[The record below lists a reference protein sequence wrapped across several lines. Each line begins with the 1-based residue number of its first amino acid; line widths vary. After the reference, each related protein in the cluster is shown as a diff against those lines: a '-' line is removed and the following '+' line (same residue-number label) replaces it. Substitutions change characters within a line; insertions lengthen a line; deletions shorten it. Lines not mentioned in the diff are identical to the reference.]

1 MASQRMKFTVGL
13 FVAGGSALAI
23 LAIIWLGMSRYLE
36 EGRYYVT
43 YFDES
48 VQGLDRDS
56 PVKYRGVPIGRV
68 EAIGVA
74 PDSRLIQVVMKID
87 ADKPLDADIRAQLK
101 TVGITGSMFIGLDRK
116 EEGEIDRSPP
126 LSFPSEYPVVPSK
139 PSEITKLLQGLD
151 EFLNHVRALD
161 LKGISDK
168 IKATL
173 DNMDQMVAD
182 ANLQEI
188 SLSVRSSLERLDGI
202 LDNERWDRILG
213 GVEDASQTLNTLMGD
228 AGLSLHQAKK
238 AFARAEGMIAD
249 NEKTIQTA
257 VKNFRKAAES
267 ADLILKKGASLVDG
281 TDDTLT
287 NLKRHLLVI
296 SQNLE
301 KASENI
307 NQLTE
312 LLADQPSRL
321 LLGTSPARRKLD
333 TDVHKK

>member
-1 MASQRMKFTVGL
+1 MASQRMKFSVGL
-13 FVAGGSALAI
+13 FVASGSALAI

-68 EAIGVA
+68 EAISVA

-116 EEGEIDRSPP
+116 EEGEIDRSPT
-126 LSFPSEYPVVPSK
+126 LSFRPEYPVVPSK
-139 PSEITKLLQGLD
+139 PSEITKLLQGID
-151 EFLNHVRALD
+151 EFLSHIRALD

-173 DNMDQMVAD
+173 DNMDRMVAGAD
-182 ANLQEI
+182 LQEI
-188 SLSVRSSLERLDGI
+188 SLSIRSSLERLDGI

-213 GVEDASQTLNTLMGD
+213 GVEDASKSLNTLMGD
-228 AGLSLHQAKK
+228 ASRSLHQAKK
-238 AFARAEGMIAD
+238 AFARAEEMIAD
-249 NEKTIQTA
+249 NEETIQTA

-267 ADLILKKGASLVDG
+267 ADLVLKKGSTLIDG
-281 TDDTLT
+281 TDDTL
-287 NLKRHLLVI
+287 NILKRHLLVI

-321 LLGTSPARRKLD
+321 LLGTSSTRRDLD